1 MRGIVLSLAVLSAV
15 SLIGCS
21 GGGSV
26 LNTSGT
32 DAPTGVIVTT
42 AGSTNIARVLPGASI
57 PLSATAVRGSGV
69 LSNNRFFWT
78 ATLVTGG
85 SYIYN
90 TTGQTRPCAQVTDT
104 VGAVTSPLSEDFSIY
119 ITIDPTNES
128 NILFEP
134 PTIIPVPAGATAIGT
149 SYPYCVVV
157 TATPLD
163 SNGAKIG
170 GVSGSIMVAV
180 VNPQN
185 PEQ

>member
-128 NILFEP
+128 NILFAP

-163 SNGAKIG
+163 GNGAKIG
-170 GVSGSIMVAV
+170 GVSGSITVAV